1 MKLITFFIFLLQIVA
16 VMSSRKV
23 NQRQNL
29 NYSPIKIDNA
39 WIRVPWS
46 SGGYYF
52 HNTLTREDR
61 DDHPPCLSGICDW
74 NWVKLSDEL

>member
-1 MKLITFFIFLLQIVA
+1 MKFITFFIFLLQIVA
-16 VMSSRKV
+16 VMSSRQV
-23 NQRQNL
+23 SQRQNP
-29 NYSPIKIDNA
+29 NYSPMEIDNA

-61 DDHPPCLSGICDW
+61 DDHPPCFSGMCSWEWARQTND
-74 NWVKLSDEL
+74 L

>member
-1 MKLITFFIFLLQIVA
+1 MLLMQFVA
-16 VMSSRKV
+16 VMSSRQV
-23 NQRQNL
+23 SQSQNL
-29 NYSPIKIDNA
+29 NYSPMEIDNA

-61 DDHPPCLSGICDW
+61 DEHPPCLSGMCRWDW
-74 NWVKLSDEL
+74 TRLANEL

>member
-1 MKLITFFIFLLQIVA
+1 MKLITFFMLLLQIVA
-16 VMSSRKV
+16 VMSSRQV
-23 NQRQNL
+23 SQRQNL
-29 NYSPIKIDNA
+29 NYSPMEIDNA

-61 DDHPPCLSGICDW
+61 DDHPPCLSGICHW
-74 NWVKLSDEL
+74 TWAKLPNEL

>member
-1 MKLITFFIFLLQIVA
+1 MKLITFFMLFLQIVA
-16 VMSSRKV
+16 VMSSRQV
-23 NQRQNL
+23 SQRQNL
-29 NYSPIKIDNA
+29 NYSPMEIDNA

-61 DDHPPCLSGICDW
+61 DDHPPCLSGICRW
-74 NWVKLSDEL
+74 NWAKLPDEL

>member
-1 MKLITFFIFLLQIVA
+1 MKLITFFMLLMQFVE
-16 VMSSRKV
+16 VMSSRQV
-23 NQRQNL
+23 SQRQNL

-61 DDHPPCLSGICDW
+61 DEHPPCLSGMCRWDW
-74 NWVKLSDEL
+74 TRLPNEL

>member
-1 MKLITFFIFLLQIVA
+1 MKFITFFMLLLQVVA
-16 VMSSRKV
+16 VTPSLQVIRGENS
-23 NQRQNL
+23 
-29 NYSPIKIDNA
+29 NYSPMEIDNA

-61 DDHPPCLSGICDW
+61 DDHPPCLSGMCHW
-74 NWVKLSDEL
+74 NWANLPNEL

>member
-1 MKLITFFIFLLQIVA
+1 MFLLQIVA
-16 VMSSRKV
+16 VMSSRQV
-23 NQRQNL
+23 SQRQNP
-29 NYSPIKIDNA
+29 NYSPMEIDNA

-61 DDHPPCLSGICDW
+61 DDHPLCLSGICHW
-74 NWVKLSDEL
+74 NWAKLPDEL

>member
-1 MKLITFFIFLLQIVA
+1 MKLITFFMLLLQIVA
-16 VMSSRKV
+16 VMSSRQV

-61 DDHPPCLSGICDW
+61 DDHPPCLSGICHW
-74 NWVKLSDEL
+74 NWAKLPDEL

>member
-1 MKLITFFIFLLQIVA
+1 MKLITFLMLLLQIVA
-16 VMSSRKV
+16 VMSSRQV
-23 NQRQNL
+23 SQSQNL

-61 DDHPPCLSGICDW
+61 DDHPPCLSGMCRW
-74 NWVKLSDEL
+74 NWSKLPDEL

>member
-1 MKLITFFIFLLQIVA
+1 MLLMQFVE
-16 VMSSRKV
+16 VMSSRQV
-23 NQRQNL
+23 SQRQNL

-61 DDHPPCLSGICDW
+61 DEHPPCLSGMCRWDW
-74 NWVKLSDEL
+74 TRLPNEL

>member
-16 VMSSRKV
+16 VMSSRQV
-23 NQRQNL
+23 SQRQNP
-29 NYSPIKIDNA
+29 NYSPMEIDNA

-61 DDHPPCLSGICDW
+61 DDHPPCFSGMCSW
-74 NWVKLSDEL
+74 EWARQTNEL

>member
-1 MKLITFFIFLLQIVA
+1 MKLITFFMLFLQIVA
-16 VMSSRKV
+16 VMSSRQVK
-23 NQRQNL
+23 QRQNL

-61 DDHPPCLSGICDW
+61 DDHPPCLSGICHW
-74 NWVKLSDEL
+74 NWAKLPDEL

>member
-1 MKLITFFIFLLQIVA
+1 MLLLQIVA
-16 VMSSRKV
+16 VMSSRQV
-23 NQRQNL
+23 SQQQNT
-29 NYSPIKIDNA
+29 NYSPMEIDNA

-61 DDHPPCLSGICDW
+61 DDHPHCLSGMCSW
-74 NWVKLSDEL
+74 EWARLPNEL

>member
-1 MKLITFFIFLLQIVA
+1 MKLITFFIFLLQFVA
-16 VMSSRKV
+16 VMSSRQV
-23 NQRQNL
+23 SQRQNP
-29 NYSPIKIDNA
+29 NYSPMEIDNA

-61 DDHPPCLSGICDW
+61 DDHPPCLSEMCSWEWARQTND
-74 NWVKLSDEL
+74 L

>member
-16 VMSSRKV
+16 VISSRQV
-23 NQRQNL
+23 SQRQNP
-29 NYSPIKIDNA
+29 NYSPIEIDNA

-61 DDHPPCLSGICDW
+61 DDHPPCLSGMCHW
-74 NWVKLSDEL
+74 NWAKLSNEL

>member
-1 MKLITFFIFLLQIVA
+1 MKLITFFMLLLQIVA
-16 VMSSRKV
+16 VMSSRQV
-23 NQRQNL
+23 SQRQNL
-29 NYSPIKIDNA
+29 NYSPMEIDNA

-61 DDHPPCLSGICDW
+61 DGHPPCLSGMCRW
-74 NWVKLSDEL
+74 NWAKLSNEL

>member
-1 MKLITFFIFLLQIVA
+1 MLLLQIVA
-16 VMSSRKV
+16 VMSSRQV
-23 NQRQNL
+23 SQRQNP
-29 NYSPIKIDNA
+29 NYSPMEIDNA

-61 DDHPPCLSGICDW
+61 DDHPPCFSGMCSW
-74 NWVKLSDEL
+74 EWARQTNEL

>member
-1 MKLITFFIFLLQIVA
+1 MKLITFLMLLLQIVA
-16 VMSSRKV
+16 VMSSRQV
-23 NQRQNL
+23 SQRQNP
-29 NYSPIKIDNA
+29 NYSPMEIDNA

-61 DDHPPCLSGICDW
+61 DDHPPCLTRTCQW
-74 NWVKLSDEL
+74 NWARLPNEL